1 MGRPSVNSIQS
12 LACVVSK
19 CSTFRTGSRRGMAIF
34 SARGSGARSM
44 AESSA
49 RRASFTAVVLAS
61 SQPSTMSSMFAV
73 RSIS

>member
-19 CSTFRTGSRRGMAIF
+19 CSTFRTGSRRGMAMF

-44 AESSA
+44 AESSV

>member
-1 MGRPSVNSIQS
+1 MGPAQREQHTELGLRGVEMLHLPHR
-12 LACVVSK
+12 LPA
-19 CSTFRTGSRRGMAIF
+19 GMAMF